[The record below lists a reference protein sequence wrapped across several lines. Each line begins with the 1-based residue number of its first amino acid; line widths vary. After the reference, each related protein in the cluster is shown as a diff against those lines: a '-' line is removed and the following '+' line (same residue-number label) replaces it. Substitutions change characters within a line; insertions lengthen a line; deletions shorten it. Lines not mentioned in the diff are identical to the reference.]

1 MGRFALLLRASRR
14 HLTRRRIA
22 CPNGGVR
29 SRFASV
35 VSLASL
41 LAACGDPSAG
51 GAGSPAPPA
60 SSASAP
66 AATVEITLVGT
77 ADLHG
82 RLSALAPLGGY
93 LKALRAK
100 NPDGVL
106 LVDAGDMFQ
115 GTLESNLDEG
125 APVIDAYKKLGY
137 DAVAIGNHEFDY
149 GPVGEAST
157 VRRDAKEGPDRD
169 ARGALKARAAQA
181 KGAFPMLAANLLEEG
196 RPLDWPN
203 VAPSVLVTK
212 RGVSIGIIGVSTMST
227 LKTTIAANVVGVSLV
242 QLTDAIT
249 AEAKALRE
257 RGAKVVVVAAHAG
270 GHCAK
275 TDVPTDL
282 SSCEATSE
290 IFDVARKLPVGA
302 VQAIVAGHTHK
313 NIAHEVAGIPII
325 ESGSWGAAFGRVDIV
340 VEAAT
345 GKVVRTRIHPPETVT
360 AGGDFEG
367 VKTAPSQ
374 EVADAVAP
382 AIERAKARRAKS
394 LGTTIEGPFAAK
406 YKDECALGNLVTS
419 LLLELDPKADIA
431 LSNGGGLR
439 ADLAPGPLT
448 YGALYDV
455 LPFDNRIAR
464 LTMTGKGLRETFLK
478 NLHGK
483 SGVLSVAGAR
493 VEERCAGGKP
503 TLEIV
508 LTGRKKAERKLGDG
522 DRVIVI
528 TNEFLAT
535 QGDDFGHAER
545 IEIDE
550 DGPPFREPMAALLE
564 KRGGVLRPEEW
575 FLPGKPRIAR
585 RPADAG
591 DCPSAP

>member
-1 MGRFALLLRASRR
+1 MSQW
-14 HLTRRRIA
+14 
-22 CPNGGVR
+22 GVR

-35 VSLASL
+35 AFLASL
-41 LAACGDPSAG
+41 VAACGDPSAG
-51 GAGSPAPPA
+51 GAGSSAPPA

-115 GTLESNLDEG
+115 GTLESNMGEG
-125 APVIDAYKKLGY
+125 EAVIEAYKKLGY

-157 VRRDAKEGPDRD
+157 VRKDAKEGPDKD

-181 KGAFPMLAANLLEEG
+181 KGSFPVLAANLLEEG
-196 RPLDWPN
+196 HPLDWPN
-203 VAPSVLVTK
+203 VVPSALVTK
-212 RGVSIGIIGVSTMST
+212 RGVSVGIIGVSTMST
-227 LKTTIAANVVGVSLV
+227 LTTTIAANVVGVSLV
-242 QLTDAIT
+242 QLADAIA
-249 AEAKALRE
+249 AEAKALRA

-275 TDVPTDL
+275 VDVPTDL

-290 IFDVARKLPVGA
+290 IFDVARKLPPGA

-313 NIAHEVAGIPII
+313 NIAHEVAGIAII

-367 VKTAPSQ
+367 VKTAPS
-374 EVADAVAP
+374 EDVAGAVAP
-382 AIERAKARRAKS
+382 AIERAKGLRAKS
-394 LGTTIEGPFAAK
+394 LNTTIEGPFAAK

-448 YGALYDV
+448 YGELYDV

-464 LTMTGKGLRETFLK
+464 LTMTGKGLREIFLK
-478 NLHGK
+478 NLRGK

-550 DGPPFREPMAALLE
+550 EGPPFREPMAALLE